1 MNIKHP
7 ELLFLIVLIPAGIF
21 FLYTIWMRRQKVLQL
36 LARPSRIKTL
46 FPNSSNAKSLL
57 RFILLAVTLT
67 MFVTALISPRWGYD
81 WKEIE
86 TQGTNIIV
94 ALDLS
99 KSMLAEDISPSRLA
113 RAKFEIN
120 KFIDKLSGDR
130 IGLIIF
136 AGDAF
141 LQSPLTHDYLMVK
154 DWVSRLTVDSVE
166 TPGTSIKAALAKA
179 RKAFK
184 YIKSEGKALII
195 MSDGEEQDEATLEE
209 VKAAKSEGIRVYTVG
224 IGTAKGGPIQYK
236 GTLVRDQAGEV
247 VISRLD
253 DSFLKEIAEA
263 GGGEYLRSS
272 GSDFHLDQL
281 YYDNIKTKIDDEL
294 VKSGRSKKWYETYQ
308 IFLGIALAAL
318 LLELILSLNMGVY
331 NSVRTWFVRR
341 LDSSFE
347 RLRIRRKTGIF
358 LFLLS
363 LCLPVQANPVDPR
376 LWQADAALK
385 AESFSDARSKYL
397 KLQVENPQEPRLNYN
412 LGIAHYREGVYEQA
426 RTSFSRS
433 AEIAENQ
440 VLKES
445 ALYNLGN
452 ACFKLEDYKAAV
464 DAYEAALK
472 IDPNDE
478 DAKHNLELAKK
489 MLEQEENEDGEDD
502 GEGEDEK
509 EQDQQQQQQNQQ
521 NQDQNQDQSQDQNQD
536 QQQQQQNKPQ
546 PKPQPQLSEQDIENL
561 LRQVNEAKP
570 GEVNDKQDGQ
580 GPSSPNVKLN
590 PW

>member
-1 MNIKHP
+1 
-7 ELLFLIVLIPAGIF
+7 
-21 FLYTIWMRRQKVLQL
+21 
-36 LARPSRIKTL
+36 
-46 FPNSSNAKSLL
+46 
-57 RFILLAVTLT
+57 

-81 WKEIE
+81 WKEVE

-120 KFIDKLSGDR
+120 KLIDKLSGDR

-154 DWVSRLTVDSVE
+154 DWVTRLTVDSVE

-195 MSDGEEQDEATLEE
+195 MSDGEEHDEATLEE
-209 VKAAKSEGIRVYTVG
+209 AKGAKSEGIRIYTIG
-224 IGTAKGGPIQYK
+224 IGTAKGAPVQYK
-236 GTLVRDQAGEV
+236 GTLVRNQAGEV

-253 DSFLKEIAEA
+253 DSFLKELAEA
-263 GGGEYLRSS
+263 GSGEYVRSS

-281 YYDNIKTKIDDEL
+281 YYDHIKTKIDDEL

-308 IFLGIALAAL
+308 IFLGIALIAL
-318 LLELILSLNMGVY
+318 LFELILSLNMGVY
-331 NSVRTWFVRR
+331 NTVRTWFVRR

-347 RLRIRRKTGIF
+347 RLRLRRKTGIF
-358 LFLLS
+358 VLLIMFFV
-363 LCLPVQANPVDPR
+363 PVQANPVDPR
-376 LWQADAALK
+376 LWQADAALQ
-385 AESFSDARSKYL
+385 AESFTNAREQYL
-397 KLQVENPQEPRLNYN
+397 KLQVENPQAPRLNYN
-412 LGIAHYREGVYEQA
+412 LGIAHYREGVYDQA
-426 RTSFSRS
+426 RASFTRS
-433 AEIAENQ
+433 ANLAQDET
-440 VLKES
+440 LKES

-452 ACFKLEDYKAAV
+452 ACFKLADYEAAV
-464 DAYEAALK
+464 EAYEAALK
-472 IDPNDE
+472 IWPEDE
-478 DAKHNLELAKK
+478 DAKHNLELAKEQ
-489 MLEQEENEDGEDD
+489 LEKEENEDEDEEGD
-502 GEGEDEK
+502 GEK
-509 EQDQQQQQQNQQ
+509 EEQQDQQQQQNKDQNKDDQNKDEDQQ
-521 NQDQNQDQSQDQNQD
+521 NQP
-536 QQQQQQNKPQ
+536 QNKPK
-546 PKPQPQLSEQDIENL
+546 PKPEPQLSPQDIENL

-570 GEVNDKQDGQ
+570 SEVKDDQQQ
-580 GPSSPNVKLN
+580 GPTNPNVKLN

>member
-21 FLYTIWMRRQKVLQL
+21 FLYTLWNRRQKVLQL
-36 LARPSRIKTL
+36 LARPSRIRTL
-46 FPNSSNAKSLL
+46 FPNSSNAKSFL
-57 RFILLAVTLT
+57 RFALLALTLT

-81 WKEIE
+81 WKEVE

-120 KFIDKLSGDR
+120 KLIDKLSGDR

-154 DWVSRLTVDSVE
+154 DWVTRLTVDSVE

-195 MSDGEEQDEATLEE
+195 MSDGEEHDEATLEE
-209 VKAAKSEGIRVYTVG
+209 AKGAKSEGIRIYTIG
-224 IGTAKGGPIQYK
+224 IGTAKGAPVQYK
-236 GTLVRDQAGEV
+236 GTLVRNQAGEV
-247 VISRLD
+247 VISILD
-253 DSFLKEIAEA
+253 DSFLKELAEA
-263 GGGEYLRSS
+263 GSGEYVRSS

-281 YYDNIKTKIDDEL
+281 YYDHIKTKIDDEL

-308 IFLGIALAAL
+308 IFLGIALIAL
-318 LLELILSLNMGVY
+318 LFELILSLNMGVY
-331 NSVRTWFVRR
+331 NTVRTWFVRR

-347 RLRIRRKTGIF
+347 RLRLRRKTGIF
-358 LFLLS
+358 VLLIMFFV
-363 LCLPVQANPVDPR
+363 PVQANPVDPR
-376 LWQADAALK
+376 LWQADAALQ
-385 AESFSDARSKYL
+385 AESFTNAREQYL
-397 KLQVENPQEPRLNYN
+397 KLQVENPQAPRLNYN
-412 LGIAHYREGVYEQA
+412 LGIAHYREGVYDQA
-426 RTSFSRS
+426 RASFTRS
-433 AEIAENQ
+433 ANLAQDET
-440 VLKES
+440 LKES

-452 ACFKLEDYKAAV
+452 ACFKLADYEAAV
-464 DAYEAALK
+464 EAYEAALK
-472 IDPNDE
+472 IWPEDE
-478 DAKHNLELAKK
+478 DAKHNLELAKEQ
-489 MLEQEENEDGEDD
+489 LEKEENEDEDEEGD
-502 GEGEDEK
+502 GEK
-509 EQDQQQQQQNQQ
+509 EEQQDQQQQQNKDQNKDDQNKDEDQQ
-521 NQDQNQDQSQDQNQD
+521 NQP
-536 QQQQQQNKPQ
+536 QNKPK
-546 PKPQPQLSEQDIENL
+546 PKPEPQLSPQDIENL

-570 GEVNDKQDGQ
+570 SEVKDDQQQ
-580 GPSSPNVKLN
+580 GPTNPNVKLN

>member
-21 FLYTIWMRRQKVLQL
+21 FLYTLWNRRQKVLQL
-36 LARPSRIKTL
+36 LARPSRIRTL
-46 FPNSSNAKSLL
+46 FPNSSNAKSFL
-57 RFILLAVTLT
+57 RFALLALTLT

-81 WKEIE
+81 WKEVE

-120 KFIDKLSGDR
+120 KLIDKLSGDR

-154 DWVSRLTVDSVE
+154 DWVTRLTVDSVE

-195 MSDGEEQDEATLEE
+195 MSDGEEHDEATLEE
-209 VKAAKSEGIRVYTVG
+209 AKGAKSEGIRIYTIG
-224 IGTAKGGPIQYK
+224 IGTAKGAPVQYK
-236 GTLVRDQAGEV
+236 GTLVRNQAGEV

-253 DSFLKEIAEA
+253 DSFLKELAEA
-263 GGGEYLRSS
+263 GSGEYVRSS

-281 YYDNIKTKIDDEL
+281 YYDHIKTKIDDEL

-308 IFLGIALAAL
+308 IFLGIALIAL
-318 LLELILSLNMGVY
+318 LFELILSLNMGVY
-331 NSVRTWFVRR
+331 NTVRTWFVRR

-347 RLRIRRKTGIF
+347 RLRLRRKTGIF
-358 LFLLS
+358 VLLIMFFV
-363 LCLPVQANPVDPR
+363 PVQANPVDPR
-376 LWQADAALK
+376 LWQADAALQ
-385 AESFSDARSKYL
+385 AESFTNAREQYL
-397 KLQVENPQEPRLNYN
+397 KLQVENPQAPRLNYN
-412 LGIAHYREGVYEQA
+412 LGIAHYREGVYDQA
-426 RTSFSRS
+426 RASFTRS
-433 AEIAENQ
+433 ANLAQDET
-440 VLKES
+440 LKES

-452 ACFKLEDYKAAV
+452 ACFKLADYEAAV
-464 DAYEAALK
+464 EAYEAALK
-472 IDPNDE
+472 IWPEDE
-478 DAKHNLELAKK
+478 DAKHNLELAKEQ
-489 MLEQEENEDGEDD
+489 LEKEENEDEDEEGD
-502 GEGEDEK
+502 GEK
-509 EQDQQQQQQNQQ
+509 EEQQDQQQQQNKDQNKDDQNKDEDQQ
-521 NQDQNQDQSQDQNQD
+521 NQP
-536 QQQQQQNKPQ
+536 QNKPK
-546 PKPQPQLSEQDIENL
+546 PKPEPQLSPQDIENL

-570 GEVNDKQDGQ
+570 SEVKDDQQQ
-580 GPSSPNVKLN
+580 GPTNPNVKLN